1 MREGRQESSRLLP
14 VHLDA
19 PVRGGDRRR
28 ARAPCLTSLLARE
41 LGSFPS
47 AQCSRIVIF
56 FNICIQYQPSAA
68 SLAPVLSTTAWRSF
82 CSGCSLTSIAP
93 YGPVRCIE
101 SRQSRSKQARE
112 QEVPLRCLTS
122 HVVEKIRTNP
132 SEVRN
137 LFASSLAELRSHL
150 GSWQLDDAA
159 LAAVF
164 CSAIASRMAPYGPSD
179 ALIEGDI
186 MKERFLNCANYT
198 ALMGYLLRFLIAR
211 DSVHLR
217 FIGFYGGA
225 FGTHVQVVFASD
237 TTELLLDPT
246 VDIAANAGL
255 GFVLSGRKITFRNL
269 HFPSRCYT
277 PGIQEFRSKILKALS
292 GGLYKPADILYLAN
306 GVQEYV
312 ALQSRATA
320 LIRARNVDG
329 LRKLFPST
337 AGDKLVEQLTVQ

>member
-1 MREGRQESSRLLP
+1 M
-14 VHLDA
+14 
-19 PVRGGDRRR
+19 
-28 ARAPCLTSLLARE
+28 
-41 LGSFPS
+41 
-47 AQCSRIVIF
+47 
-56 FNICIQYQPSAA
+56 
-68 SLAPVLSTTAWRSF
+68 
-82 CSGCSLTSIAP
+82 
-93 YGPVRCIE
+93 
-101 SRQSRSKQARE
+101 
-112 QEVPLRCLTS
+112 
-122 HVVEKIRTNP
+122 
-132 SEVRN
+132 
-137 LFASSLAELRSHL
+137 
-150 GSWQLDDAA
+150 
-159 LAAVF
+159 
-164 CSAIASRMAPYGPSD
+164 
-179 ALIEGDI
+179 
-186 MKERFLNCANYT
+186 
-198 ALMGYLLRFLIAR
+198 
-211 DSVHLR
+211 
-217 FIGFYGGA
+217 
-225 FGTHVQVVFASD
+225 FASD